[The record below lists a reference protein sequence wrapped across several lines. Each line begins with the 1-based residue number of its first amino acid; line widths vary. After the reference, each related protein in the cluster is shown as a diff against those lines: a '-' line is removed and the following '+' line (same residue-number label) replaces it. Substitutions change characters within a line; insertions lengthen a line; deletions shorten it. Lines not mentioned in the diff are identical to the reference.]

1 MAQQVSPDKRGV
13 VSIGRY
19 KENLVTEVLFL
30 ADDLGDGT
38 GVYTILFQRPG
49 ESTPYPVECRNEWP
63 NLVWIVHASDTALSG
78 TGKAEC
84 RWDGYDGEVG
94 KSQIYT
100 VRISKSLQD
109 TIDPPDEWTGYI
121 RQVAGYADSA
131 KSSAAEAVAAAE
143 TVASTMRDVSSARD
157 SAVEAK
163 NKAEAAQE
171 KANSSADSAA
181 KSANLA
187 QQAAANKGFMYVSGE
202 EDGHLYLYTSDNVEE
217 PTLKNENGRL
227 IAVYE

>member
-38 GVYTILFQRPG
+38 GAYTILFQRPG

-84 RWDGYDGEVG
+84 RWDGYDGKVG

-109 TIDPPDEWTGYI
+109 TVEPPDEWTGYI

-131 KSSAAEAVAAAE
+131 KNSAAEAVEAAE
-143 TVASTMRDVSSARD
+143 AVASTMRDISYARD
-157 SAVEAK
+157 SAVDAK
-163 NKAEAAQE
+163 NKAEKAQE

-181 KSANLA
+181 QSANLA
-187 QQAAANKGFMYVSGE
+187 QQAAASKGFMYVSGE
-202 EDGHLYLYTSDNVEE
+202 GDGHLYLYTSDNVEE
-217 PTLKNENGRL
+217 PALKNENGRL